1 MELIKKIFSFFSKSF
16 KPEPQIL
23 KTDLETLPSLL
34 EKSFVV
40 KKVELEENAAKKITE
55 IKYLHSKTLS
65 LIKRLNDT
73 PLEEKTNTRLNH
85 AVETSKKQLLIQLER
100 MLGKINPID
109 IKNNINSYREYSKKS
124 ESLLIGEINSFRK
137 NIAYTS
143 FYHQDEMKEL
153 GEFLQNILNN
163 LHELNQKFDYNK
175 EIFEFENF
183 KEKIGS
189 SIQRKKELKQI
200 QREINA
206 LSEKI
211 IKKQEELKKYEDKI
225 DSNKSNPKFL
235 EIIQAEKELSELTN
249 EKQDLKLQI
258 SALLLNI
265 DRPLQRYKQLLES
278 GRKKG
283 SKEEKETINLFI
295 TNPLLAL
302 KKDPKAIMFKKILKD
317 IRESIL
323 EGEIDLK
330 EKEKEKRLEAL
341 DEIIKYDFFGTV
353 FWKMNELQKKQI
365 ELNKSISSNP
375 IKKDIEE
382 ENKNLKE
389 MDLELKELVKKTE
402 ELDKQKQV
410 IQRTISNEIDS
421 ARNFAQNNLKQ
432 TIILEEEIS

>member
-1 MELIKKIFSFFSKSF
+1 MELVKKIFSFFSKSF

-200 QREINA
+200 KRAINA

-389 MDLELKELVKKTE
+389 MDSELKELVKKTE

>member
-1 MELIKKIFSFFSKSF
+1 MELVKKIFSFFSKSF
-16 KPEPQIL
+16 KPESQIL

-389 MDLELKELVKKTE
+389 MDSELKELVKKTE

>member
-1 MELIKKIFSFFSKSF
+1 MELVKKIFSFFSKSF

-100 MLGKINPID
+100 MLGKINPTD

-389 MDLELKELVKKTE
+389 MDSELKELVKKTE

>member
-1 MELIKKIFSFFSKSF
+1 MELVKKIFSFFSKSF

-389 MDLELKELVKKTE
+389 MDSELKELVKKTE

>member
-1 MELIKKIFSFFSKSF
+1 MELVKKIFSFFSKSF

-65 LIKRLNDT
+65 LIKRLNNT

-100 MLGKINPID
+100 MLGKINPTD

-389 MDLELKELVKKTE
+389 MDSELKELVKKTE

>member
-1 MELIKKIFSFFSKSF
+1 MELVKKIFSFFSKSF